1 MNPSQFTGN
10 INTVMRILK
19 TSIILISIIVLITF
33 AIQGCKKKYAV
44 ERGSIDS
51 LSVKNE
57 KALNYLKIDLVTI
70 NERKNEMKA
79 QIAVLEKIKP
89 DSSGMEFLMNFD
101 KYKGIYKMYSRFIEN
116 YDLIFSRVRFNKKQ
130 LNNLKNSLMD
140 EKLTGN
146 EYKLAL
152 AKETENVNQNL
163 ANAETFGQRIFQLE
177 PDYQRLS
184 SYFDAQVET
193 LIKQFPELKIILKEN
208 SK

>member
-1 MNPSQFTGN
+1 
-10 INTVMRILK
+10 MRILK